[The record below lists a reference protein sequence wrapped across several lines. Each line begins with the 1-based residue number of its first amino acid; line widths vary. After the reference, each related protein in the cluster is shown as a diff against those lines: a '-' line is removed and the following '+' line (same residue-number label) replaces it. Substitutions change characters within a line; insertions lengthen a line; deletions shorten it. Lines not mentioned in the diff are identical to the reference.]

1 MPNSH
6 FSDKEAEGQAL
17 SPPAVS
23 SGPAAVEERSPPA
36 LTPALVASAPRG
48 RSFSLGAIAPRSSE
62 LQGF

>member
-17 SPPAVS
+17 SPRAVS
-23 SGPAAVEERSPPA
+23 SGPAATEERRPPA

-48 RSFSLGAIAPRSSE
+48 RSFPPGAIAPRFSG